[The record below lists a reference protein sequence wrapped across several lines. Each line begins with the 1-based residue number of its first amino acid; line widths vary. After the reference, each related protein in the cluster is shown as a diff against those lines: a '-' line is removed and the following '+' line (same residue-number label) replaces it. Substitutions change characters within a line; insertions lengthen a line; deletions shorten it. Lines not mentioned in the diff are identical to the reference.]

1 MWYVA
6 FGVPQQVICSVF
18 KLTQGFVHCSCLN
31 HRSCTCWVTLR
42 TVFFPIKRSVS
53 HHFRKI
59 CAKMNLNPFRC
70 FSKHVG
76 LRSRIWVISALIA
89 LYSAL
94 PFVLKYSRSLQSMI
108 IYVNFIPLPLGDL
121 SKPEYFGLE
130 GTRHM
135 CLKQYDKTDVCL
147 WHILPAQY
155 KDAREARYSDVFG
168 DGASVIV
175 YAHGNTGS
183 RAVYHRVQL
192 YQQLSSLGYHVV
204 AFDYRGFGDSG
215 GSPSEVGLLEDL
227 ELVWN
232 WLLPQVGDAQ
242 VFVYGHSLGTAPA
255 SKLAA
260 QLSNSSELL
269 SYRCFIC
276 LL

>member
-1 MWYVA
+1 MAQASPAY
-6 FGVPQQVICSVF
+6 FREIC
-18 KLTQGFVHCSCLN
+18 
-31 HRSCTCWVTLR
+31 
-42 TVFFPIKRSVS
+42 TVYG
-53 HHFRKI
+53 
-59 CAKMNLNPFRC
+59 AKMKSARFRC
-70 FSKHVG
+70 FTLVG
-76 LRSRIWVISALIA
+76 LRTWIIIVLIA
-89 LYSAL
+89 AYSVV
-94 PFVLKYSRSLQSMI
+94 PFALKYSLRLQSMM
-108 IYVNFIPLPLGDL
+108 IYVNFIPSPLMGDL
-121 SKPEYFGLE
+121 SNPEYFGLE

-135 CLKQYDKTDVCL
+135 CLKQYDKLNVCL
-147 WHILPAQY
+147 WHILPAQC
-155 KDAREARYSDVFG
+155 KNVSAERYSDVFG
-168 DGASVIV
+168 GGAPVIV

-192 YQQLSSLGYHVV
+192 YQQLSALGYHVV

-260 QLSNSSELL
+260 QLAYSSELMTL
-269 SYRCFIC
+269 FRGILGF
-276 LL
+276 

>member
-1 MWYVA
+1 
-6 FGVPQQVICSVF
+6 
-18 KLTQGFVHCSCLN
+18 
-31 HRSCTCWVTLR
+31 
-42 TVFFPIKRSVS
+42 
-53 HHFRKI
+53 
-59 CAKMNLNPFRC
+59 
-70 FSKHVG
+70 
-76 LRSRIWVISALIA
+76 
-89 LYSAL
+89 
-94 PFVLKYSRSLQSMI
+94 
-108 IYVNFIPLPLGDL
+108 
-121 SKPEYFGLE
+121 
-130 GTRHM
+130 M
-135 CLKQYDKTDVCL
+135 CLKQHDKTDVCL
-147 WHILPAQY
+147 WHILPSQY
-155 KDAREARYSDVFG
+155 KDARETRYSDVFG

-192 YQQLSSLGYHVV
+192 YQQLSALGYHVV

-232 WLLPQVGDAQ
+232 WLLPQVGDAH

-269 SYRCFIC
+269 T
-276 LL
+276 